1 MTEKTRQELQSKV
14 NEKYKEVCSLVYRR
28 DNEQY
33 RKCRYY
39 ETSYQILIG
48 EYAYDLKKWQYETF
62 CRRNCYLMI
71 ADAFEKGEAVF
82 LPEIKTKGSREFLKE
97 KRELKN
103 RRACINCAEQHAERW
118 YELNEDEEKE
128 LCELYRDIVPFVH
141 PDLVDDLTD
150 YEQELFY
157 NAIGAFSD
165 GDLDLLR
172 QTVADIYTLP
182 TTHDR
187 SDEYSL
193 RKEWTRLLVIERKVK
208 KEMESLKTEYSQ
220 KIRDLIDSPENVKNT
235 QQELQTGAAMW
246 KRAAEQYEVDIGH
259 LLGA

>member
-1 MTEKTRQELQSKV
+1 MTEKTHQELLSKV
-14 NEKYKEVCSLVYRR
+14 NEKYKEVCTLVFER
-28 DNEQY
+28 DREQY
-33 RKCRYY
+33 RRCRYY
-39 ETSYQILIG
+39 ETAYQLLIG
-48 EYAYDLKKWQYETF
+48 EYAYDLKKWQYKTF
-62 CRRNCYLMI
+62 CRRNWYLMI

-82 LPEIKTKGSREFLKE
+82 LPEIKTKGMREFYRE
-97 KRELKN
+97 MAELKN
-103 RRACINCAEQHAERW
+103 RKACVNCAKEHSERW
-118 YELNEDEEKE
+118 YDLTDDEEKE

-182 TTHDR
+182 SSHDH

-193 RKEWTRLLVIERKVK
+193 RKQWTRLLVIEKKVRK
-208 KEMESLKTEYSQ
+208 EIESLHSEYSS
-220 KIRDLIDSPENVKNT
+220 KIRNLVDSPEKIKST
-235 QQELQTGAAMW
+235 QKELQAGAALW
-246 KRAAEQYEVDIGH
+246 KRAAEQYDEDIWH